1 MTVNEALQIKSR
13 LRADAERAA
22 DARTEALCRQ
32 FPEIAQI
39 DEELA
44 TYGPSLVAAAMRGD
58 TDMLGELE
66 KNNLALQ
73 QKRREFLASQGLR
86 PDEDAPA
93 YRCPDCKDSGYV
105 GLKLC
110 DCVRKLIAMDA
121 YRAAGLG
128 KGLSDKTFE
137 NFRMQFYT
145 EEDRE
150 QMERVLE
157 FCRRYA
163 ANFTEESPSVLFI
176 GKTGLGKTH
185 LSAAIACAVAAK
197 GYRVVY
203 ESAQKLYDTYEASRF
218 GKDPDS
224 VERTEQYENCA
235 LLIVDD
241 LGTECA
247 TQYTAATFFNLLN
260 TRLINRRP
268 ILINTNLDRVHLEKI
283 YGERVLSRLFGEFK
297 VLLFKGK
304 DVRMQKIGG

>member
-1 MTVNEALQIKSR
+1 MTVSEALQIKNRQRSDAEK
-13 LRADAERAA
+13 RADERTA
-22 DARTEALCRQ
+22 ALCKQ
-32 FPEIAQI
+32 FPALAQI

-44 TYGPSLVAAAMRGD
+44 AYGPELVRIAMQGDREAMAA
-58 TDMLGELE
+58 LE
-66 KNNLALQ
+66 KSNLALQ
-73 QKRREFLASQGLR
+73 DKRREFLKANGLS
-86 PDEDAPA
+86 PDEDTPK
-93 YRCPDCKDSGYV
+93 YICRDCRDSGYV
-105 GLKLC
+105 GNGLC

-128 KGLSDKTFE
+128 KGLSDKTFD
-137 NFRMQFYT
+137 NFRMLYYSG
-145 EEDRE
+145 EDRE

-157 FCRRYA
+157 CCRKYA
-163 ANFTEESPSVLFI
+163 QNFSAESPSLLFI

-197 GYRVVY
+197 GHQVVY
-203 ESAQKLYDTYEASRF
+203 ESAQKLYDTYESARF
-218 GKDPDS
+218 GRDAES
-224 VERTEQYENCA
+224 VERTELYENCT

-283 YGERVLSRLFGEFK
+283 YGERVLSRLFGEFR